1 MTINYSIPDDDESAH
16 EVEGATDASE
26 ISASNEEPQALSN
39 NNNQVRT
46 IATAENITMP
56 PSQLEQIPATTK
68 CHCLPHGVYSILPS
82 IFATMA
88 WFA

>member
-16 EVEGATDASE
+16 EVEGGATDASE
-26 ISASNEEPQALSN
+26 ISASNEEPQ
-39 NNNQVRT
+39 VRT
-46 IATAENITMP
+46 TATAENITI

-68 CHCLPHGVYSILPS
+68 CHFLPHGVYSILPS

>member
-16 EVEGATDASE
+16 EVEGGATDASE
-26 ISASNEEPQALSN
+26 ISASNEEPQEPN
-39 NNNQVRT
+39 NNNQLRT
-46 IATAENITMP
+46 TATAENITI

-68 CHCLPHGVYSILPS
+68 CHFLPHGVYSILPS